1 MFHPMMS
8 LFVVILFFML
18 TPGVL
23 FSFPKNGSLLM
34 KAMMH
39 AVLFALIY
47 HLTHKMVWDM
57 FYGVEGF
64 RETRG
69 HCRPGRKWNEKHY
82 LCEDVRKK

>member
-1 MFHPMMS
+1 MMS
-8 LFVVILFFML
+8 LFVVVLFFML

-23 FSFPKNGSLLM
+23 FSFPKGGSLLM

-39 AVLFALIY
+39 AVIFALIY

-57 FYGVEGF
+57 FYGGVEGFGF

-69 HCRPGRKWNEKHY
+69 RCRPGRRWNEQHY
-82 LCEDVRKK
+82 LCEDVRRR